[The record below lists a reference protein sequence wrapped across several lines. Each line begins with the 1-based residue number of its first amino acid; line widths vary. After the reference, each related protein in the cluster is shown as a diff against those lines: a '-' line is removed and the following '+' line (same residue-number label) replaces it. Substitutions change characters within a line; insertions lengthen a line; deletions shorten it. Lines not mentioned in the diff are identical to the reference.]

1 MILIK
6 ELIEGVLDDMN
17 KDLSLVSG
25 YYNFKEENDKMN
37 SSIINEIKEKSL
49 KKEFI
54 KLNVK

>member
-54 KLNVK
+54 KLTVK